1 MMTIIRWLYL
11 ICTVFSAR
19 QHICLMRYMLSPVCP
34 SVRMSVCQSVT
45 RVDQSKMV
53 EVRIVQ
59 FSQYRYR
66 GPITRF
72 LRDKLHPKI
81 LTGTPTGSVNQGRGG
96 GTSYFLPLF
105 LSISKTLRDKCIVSI
120 NHK

>member
-1 MMTIIRWLYL
+1 MLNALYA
-11 ICTVFSAR
+11 IAR
-19 QHICLMRYMLSPVCP
+19 L
-34 SVRMSVCQSVT
+34 SVCQSVT
-45 RVDQSKMV
+45 RVYQSKVV
-53 EVRIVQ
+53 EVIRIVQ